1 MNYNKVNKGG
11 NIMYERI
18 QLIDEINHVREEIKT
33 TKNKMR
39 KAILMRYINQIE
51 YILDE
56 MD

>member
-1 MNYNKVNKGG
+1 
-11 NIMYERI
+11 MYERI